1 MVEVAHGIT
10 DAIADEDSIP
20 ALSSPRLLV
29 TSGHLI
35 EDSMTA
41 IRRTAATKRTLMKM
55 RTSRNATNRSPLSG
69 SPRDESKSPSSPSS
83 SADEDPKRS
92 KADKCSND
100 ESDPCKYS
108 PSKLS
113 HDGISCNGQARPIF
127 QRRIRNHSAPV
138 SLTLVGGSKS
148 PTEIVC
154 DLSRIPQNRLQML
167 VEIEPH
173 YHPTNA
179 FLYYVDPI
187 ADDKV
192 DANLRNEAV
201 HSLRFMHNA
210 FFTLS
215 AEAFCKAVNLI
226 DRFIVKVKVKPK
238 YMACVAAASYHIAA
252 KLVEPVSDF
261 TSSVVLTNFRSVI

>member
-1 MVEVAHGIT
+1 MPQILRQKLLILIFILRTQILTSKSAATKWFDSPHWCVQGRLAIGFMCAYLCWLRQSADGNHLCPWTGFVSPSVLFFSPPESGRASPLFLLRLYNSYMVSDFTMVEVAHGVT

-29 TSGHLI
+29 TSSHLI
-35 EDSMTA
+35 EDPMTA

-55 RTSRNATNRSPLSG
+55 RTSRNAANRSPLSG

-92 KADKCSND
+92 KADKCPND

-113 HDGISCNGQARPIF
+113 HDSISCNGQARPIF

-138 SLTLVGGSKS
+138 SLTLVGSSKS

-154 DLSRIPQNRLQML
+154 DVGSI
-167 VEIEPH
+167 
-173 YHPTNA
+173 
-179 FLYYVDPI
+179 FLPV
-187 ADDKV
+187 
-192 DANLRNEAV
+192 
-201 HSLRFMHNA
+201 
-210 FFTLS
+210 T
-215 AEAFCKAVNLI
+215 FC
-226 DRFIVKVKVKPK
+226 F
-238 YMACVAAASYHIAA
+238 
-252 KLVEPVSDF
+252 
-261 TSSVVLTNFRSVI
+261 